1 MKRALLLSFVLVL
14 TLPVLARDYEK
25 LMLPIAPSVTYCGY
39 HSKYDTRLVAFN
51 GAQRG
56 IDRFCSDEICGPLA
70 PNTGT
75 VVIGENAGGSPPP
88 AFMYVPK
95 DVAADMQMS

>member
-1 MKRALLLSFVLVL
+1 MKRALLVTLALAAA
-14 TLPVLARDYEK
+14 LPVLARDYEK

-70 PNTGT
+70 PNTGS
-75 VVIGENAGGSPPP
+75 VVGG
-88 AFMYVPK
+88 
-95 DVAADMQMS
+95 